1 MAETLSGCLIS
12 FIQNETTPTLG
23 GCLLSFIQNETQSV
37 SGCLLSFN
45 QSETQSLSGCLL
57 FFNQREFMP
66 PEKWQFNGING
77 KEPYNISVF
86 INGVEIDTCQL
97 KDTIEIN
104 LAVNQAK
111 TAKLTIIANCDN
123 NNQIDLYKYAG
134 KIIEIYYLSKT
145 RYILLYRGMVAI
157 QKIDIDNKHFVLTCT
172 DEKINRIN
180 DLTENQLNNI
190 GYYSEYLFNEE
201 LTKEQVFSKRMEST
215 PSDYYFDNNGNFT
228 LTAWQPKNT
237 PDLYIE
243 QCTIFA
249 NSFSYSVLN
258 LGEIVN
264 KIKILF
270 QFNYNRQIQRDIKVN
285 YHSGAGGTMFSQ
297 WVEFS
302 ASHNFIAAPPVNAVM
317 TAANGAGWVVGNF
330 VYSPIPSLAGT
341 GLVVHNLD
349 YYAATADWTISK
361 RWLQNVQEENTI
373 TLKNADSI
381 AFFGE
386 KAEEINYSMRL
397 KDDENNSNL
406 ASDYQCYFS
415 PNGIQAAN
423 GDWII
428 DLSQNKQQDY
438 NKAMLY
444 ALNVAKTKML
454 NSHFGNE
461 CSFDY
466 VLLPDIELKHTIGL
480 NTAALQ
486 GNLRVQSITH
496 ILDLKKRLG
505 VSKITAKWFKGFGGD
520 SVYIPPRPYI
530 SVSNRV
536 NAPIEYGNVVITEYS
551 TDYDGAAG
559 VIPSSGGIQAADYCI
574 QKDGLDNMYG
584 FVIKEFVA
592 NDLDP
597 NIKTGKCEAVKFAVK
612 TPDIEK
618 EMTDAVTAA
627 IENEQNISIPN
638 TAISTYLPC
647 RLRG

>member
-1 MAETLSGCLIS
+1 MADILS
-12 FIQNETTPTLG
+12 
-23 GCLLSFIQNETQSV
+23 GCLLSFIQNETTQSV

-57 FFNQREFMP
+57 SFRQREFMP
-66 PEKWQFNGING
+66 PEKWQFNGIMG

-86 INGVEIDTCQL
+86 IDGVEIDTCQL
-97 KDTIEIN
+97 KDTIEIS

-111 TAKLTIIANCDN
+111 TAKLTINANCDN

-157 QKIDIDNKHFVLTCT
+157 QKIDIDNKHFNLTCT
-172 DEKINRIN
+172 DEKLNRIN

-201 LTKEQVFSKRMEST
+201 LTKEQIFSKRMESIAY
-215 PSDYYFDNNGNFT
+215 DYYFDNNGNFT

-243 QCTIFA
+243 QCPIFDK
-249 NSFSYSVLN
+249 SFSYSVLN

-270 QFNYNRQIQRDIKVN
+270 QFNYNRQIQRDIPVS
-285 YHSGAGGTMFSQ
+285 YSAGADGTMFNQ

-302 ASHNFIAAPPVNAVM
+302 ASHNFIAAPPVNSVM

-349 YYAATADWTISK
+349 YYAAAADWIISK
-361 RWLQNVQEENTI
+361 RWLQNVQEETSI
-373 TLKNADSI
+373 TLKNSGSI

-386 KAEEINYSMRL
+386 KSEEINFSMRL
-397 KDDENNSNL
+397 KDDENNWAN
-406 ASDYQCYFS
+406 DYQCYFR
-415 PNGIQAAN
+415 PNGVQAAN

-466 VLLPDIELKHTIGL
+466 VLLPEIELKHTIGV
-480 NTAALQ
+480 NTNALQ
-486 GNLRVQSITH
+486 GNLRVQAITH
-496 ILDLKKRLG
+496 TLDLKKRLG
-505 VSKITAKWFKGFGGD
+505 VSKITAKWFKGFAGD
-520 SVYIPPRPYI
+520 SVYIPQRPYV

-551 TDYDGAAG
+551 TDYWGAAG
-559 VIPSSGGIQAADYCI
+559 GIPSSGGIQAADYCI
-574 QKDGLDNMYG
+574 AKDGLDNMYG

-597 NIKTGKCEAVKFAVK
+597 NITTGKCAAVKFAVK

-618 EMTDAVTAA
+618 EMTDAVTAT
-627 IENEQNISIPN
+627 IENEQNIIIPN
-638 TAISTYLPC
+638 TAIRTYLPC
-647 RLRG
+647 RNRG

>member
-1 MAETLSGCLIS
+1 MAETLSGCLLS

-23 GCLLSFIQNETQSV
+23 GCLLSFVQNETQSVSGCLLSFIQNETQSV
-37 SGCLLSFN
+37 SGCLLSFR
-45 QSETQSLSGCLL
+45 
-57 FFNQREFMP
+57 QREFMP
-66 PEKWQFNGING
+66 PEKWQFNGIMG

-86 INGVEIDTCQL
+86 IDGVEIDTCQL
-97 KDTIEIN
+97 KDTIEIS

-111 TAKLTIIANCDN
+111 TAKLTIKANCDN

-237 PDLYIE
+237 PDLIIE
-243 QCTIFA
+243 QCPIFA

-264 KIKILF
+264 KIKVLF
-270 QFNYNRQIQRDIKVN
+270 QFNYNRQIQRDLRMEYN
-285 YHSGAGGTMFSQ
+285 PMYSGTLFVDFIRFVGT
-297 WVEFS
+297 
-302 ASHNFIAAPPVNAVM
+302 HKFIPVPPVNSVI
-317 TAANGAGWVVGNF
+317 TASNSAGWVVGDF
-330 VYSPIPSLAGT
+330 RYSTIPSLANT
-341 GLVVHNLD
+341 GVVIYNKDD
-349 YYAATADWTISK
+349 YAMYASWIASK
-361 RWLQNVQEENTI
+361 RWLQNVQEENTV

-386 KAEEINYSMRL
+386 KSEEINFSMRF
-397 KDDENNSNL
+397 KNDENSSNW
-406 ASDYQCYFS
+406 ANDYQCYFS
-415 PNGIQAAN
+415 PNGIQAEN

-428 DLSQNKQQDY
+428 DLSGGKQQDY

-466 VLLPDIELKHTIGL
+466 VLLPEIELKHTIGV

-496 ILDLKKRLG
+496 TLDFKKRLG
-505 VSKITAKWFKGFGGD
+505 VSKITAKWFKGFSGD
-520 SVYIPPRPYI
+520 SIYIPQRPA
-530 SVSNRV
+530 VPV
-536 NAPIEYGNVVITEYS
+536 AQMANAQTRFGNIVLKKYSAGTPQGAVIVGDS
-551 TDYDGAAG
+551 
-559 VIPSSGGIQAADYCI
+559 IKPSDYCI
-574 QKDGLDNMYG
+574 SKDGLDNLYG
-584 FVIKEFVA
+584 YVMEELILNQVVA
-592 NDLDP
+592 A
-597 NIKTGKCEAVKFAVK
+597 TVGKVSAVKFAVK
-612 TPDIEK
+612 TPEIEK
-618 EMTDAVTAA
+618 QSTDAVTVAS
-627 IENEQNISIPN
+627 ENEQNISIPN
-638 TAISTYLPC
+638 NEINTYLPC
-647 RLRG
+647 RNRG

>member
-1 MAETLSGCLIS
+1 MSETLSGCLLS

-23 GCLLSFIQNETQSV
+23 GCLLSFIQTETETV

-45 QSETQSLSGCLL
+45 QSETQSVSGCLL
-57 FFNQREFMP
+57 SFRQREFMP
-66 PEKWQFNGING
+66 PEKWQFNGLSG
-77 KEPYNISVF
+77 EPYNISVF
-86 INGVEIDTCQL
+86 IDGVEIDECQL
-97 KDTIEIN
+97 KDTIEIS
-104 LAVNQAK
+104 LAVNSAK
-111 TAKLTIIANCDN
+111 TAKLTINANCDN

-134 KIIEIYYLSKT
+134 KMIEIYYLSKT

-157 QKIDIDNKHFVLTCT
+157 QKINIDNKHFNLTCT
-172 DEKINRIN
+172 DEKINKIN

-201 LTKEQVFSKRMEST
+201 LTKEQIFSKRMEST
-215 PSDYYFDNNGNFT
+215 PQDYYFDNNGNFV

-243 QCTIFA
+243 QCPIFA

-270 QFNYNRQIQRDIKVN
+270 QFNYNRQIQRDLKMEYN
-285 YHSGAGGTMFSQ
+285 PMFVSTGFNAFLRFVGQ
-297 WVEFS
+297 
-302 ASHNFIAAPPVNAVM
+302 HHFIPVPPVNSVI
-317 TAANGAGWVVGNF
+317 TAANSAGWVVGDFRYNT
-330 VYSPIPSLAGT
+330 IPSLANT
-341 GLVVHNLD
+341 GLVIHNKDD
-349 YYAATADWTISK
+349 YAMYASWIASK
-361 RWLQNVQEENTI
+361 RWVQNVQEENTI

-386 KAEEINYSMRL
+386 KSEEINYSMRL
-397 KDDENNSNL
+397 KDDENSSNW
-406 ASDYQCYFS
+406 ASDYQCYFR
-415 PNGIQAAN
+415 PNGVQVAN
-423 GDWII
+423 GDLII

-486 GNLRVQSITH
+486 GNLRVQAITH

-505 VSKITAKWFKGFGGD
+505 VSKITAKWFKGFSGD
-520 SVYIPPRPYI
+520 SVYIPQRP
-530 SVSNRV
+530 
-536 NAPIEYGNVVITEYS
+536 
-551 TDYDGAAG
+551 
-559 VIPSSGGIQAADYCI
+559 VIPVAQRANAQTRFGNIVLKKYSAGIQQSFSDAVGDSIKPSDYCI
-574 QKDGLDNMYG
+574 AKDGLDNLYG
-584 FVIKEFVA
+584 YVMEEFILNQVVA
-592 NDLDP
+592 A
-597 NIKTGKCEAVKFAVK
+597 TVGKVSAVKFAVK
-612 TPDIEK
+612 TPEIEK
-618 EMTDAVTAA
+618 QSTDAVTATS
-627 IENEQNISIPN
+627 ENEQNISIPN
-638 TAISTYLPC
+638 TAINTYLPC
-647 RLRG
+647 R